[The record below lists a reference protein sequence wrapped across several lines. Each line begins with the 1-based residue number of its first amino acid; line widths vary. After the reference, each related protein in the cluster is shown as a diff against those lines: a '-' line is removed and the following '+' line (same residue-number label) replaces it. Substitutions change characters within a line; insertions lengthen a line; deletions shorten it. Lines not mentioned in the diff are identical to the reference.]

1 MGTLNPDPASP
12 ARLEARL
19 ADAGARARSLNGSP
33 SPYGLMSSPAAHV
46 LPPQRAV
53 QGQGRRSGTRPLPSY
68 GASVQ
73 RPSRA
78 IQPRARFPAQF
89 PMHQQAAG
97 PPSRKSMMNE

>member
-33 SPYGLMSSPAAHV
+33 SPYGLMSSPAAHM

-89 PMHQQAAG
+89 PVHQQVHQHSFG
-97 PPSRKSMMNE
+97 CTTS